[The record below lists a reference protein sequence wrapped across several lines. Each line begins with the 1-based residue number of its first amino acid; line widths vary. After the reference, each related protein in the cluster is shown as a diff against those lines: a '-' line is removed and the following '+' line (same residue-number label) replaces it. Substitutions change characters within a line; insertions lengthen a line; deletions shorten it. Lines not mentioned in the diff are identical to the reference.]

1 MPERFYNLSSPEI
14 QQIFGIT
21 NKTVDPIEQQKF
33 IRSLVDRWGSS
44 DIPGEYEN
52 AFAQQQVLPHELETL
67 NKYIKFD
74 PQWKTQD
81 SVATINRLATIAHN
95 NPNPIYSYNLN
106 ESPLYRGAKVNP
118 NTIPQVGQEFSFDR
132 FRSFTP
138 DLLTAVS
145 FAKGDKPLVSFTDT
159 ETAKDRD
166 PNKLKTLF
174 QIQQD
179 PAGKYSHLLTPG
191 AAEPEVIVRP
201 DARYIVE
208 HQEIFP
214 FNQRGMKG
222 DANIV
227 KLRQIYGINPV
238 TAAAEGGLNLVKENV
253 PGSLFGAALSTLNP
267 NVAQAVEKN
276 DYKTAS
282 ETIAKD
288 VVLGAST
295 EAGLKLAGKYVPA
308 IARAVAPI
316 ARITTPIATG
326 AALFAQGQPGSLT
339 DVITRKAAASPVSW
353 LPSVKPNPQTD
364 IGARAGRAITNE
376 SQYIFNRLMQG
387 KLPYFS
393 R

>member
-1 MPERFYNLSSPEI
+1 MPERLYNLGSPEI

-21 NKTVDPIEQQKF
+21 NKTVDPTEQQKF
-33 IRSLVDRWGSS
+33 IRSLVDRWSPS
-44 DIPGEYEN
+44 DVPGEYEN

-67 NKYIKFD
+67 NKYIEFD
-74 PQWKTQD
+74 PQWKTQG
-81 SVATINRLATIAHN
+81 SVATINKLATIAHN
-95 NPNPIYSYNLN
+95 NPNPIYSYNLS
-106 ESPLYRGAKVNP
+106 ESPLYRGARVNP

-138 DLLTAVS
+138 DPLMAVS
-145 FAKGDKPLVSFTDT
+145 FARGDKPFDADPQA
-159 ETAKDRD
+159 AKDRD

-238 TAAAEGGLNLVKENV
+238 TAAVEGGLNLVKENV

-276 DYKTAS
+276 DYKTAA

-288 VVLGAST
+288 VTLGAST
-295 EAGLKLAGKYVPA
+295 EAGLKLAGKYVPTITR
-308 IARAVAPI
+308 IAAPLARIAAPI
-316 ARITTPIATG
+316 TTG
-326 AALFAQGQPGSLT
+326 ATLFAQGQPGSLT
-339 DVITRKAAASPVSW
+339 DVITRKAAANPVPW

-376 SQYIFNRLMQG
+376 GQYIFNRLMQG